1 MTGFAYAWVQ
11 CTQENRQVQPVVIL
25 INKARMRLDESKQAT
40 EEKTRHAM
48 TPLDMSLYDDVMN
61 TSSTFNTPAHR
72 CTNVNQLCGIKCA
85 KNALS
90 LALSRHPLPVQQ

>member
-1 MTGFAYAWVQ
+1 MRANKRLYLY
-11 CTQENRQVQPVVIL
+11 L

-61 TSSTFNTPAHR
+61 TSSTFNMYLIYCFIFKYISMRKHH
-72 CTNVNQLCGIKCA
+72 LE
-85 KNALS
+85 
-90 LALSRHPLPVQQ
+90 